1 MTNDDSRAASA
12 GAADATTVAA
22 YLAGDRSALATIWD
36 RYGDTLYDTAAAM
49 TGNREDAA
57 DMVQDVFVLA
67 AEKLGQL
74 RDPTR
79 LKPWLFA
86 ILRNEVYRRSRR
98 RSKSVVTDFSEAGGE
113 VMLPPTPSETDAVED
128 AAEFDDLAELLRG
141 AARGLDS
148 RDQLVLE
155 LTMRQDL
162 SGNDLADALG
172 VTPQQSY
179 GLVHRMRERTERSLG
194 AYCVARRG
202 RKECEELASI
212 LSDWDGEFSVLVRKR
227 VARHVDACSTC
238 ERTRRRFA
246 PLALIGAAP
255 AFAAPPG
262 LRDRV
267 LDLLGASGA
276 GTSTGDGSTE
286 LDSTQLDS
294 SQFESTQFESAQS
307 THLSSSQRGGVA
319 RARFD
324 SAGFPKGL
332 SIVQRLG
339 AATVAG
345 VAASALI
352 VVGGVTVIG
361 IDDGPPELPPIVVEA
376 DGSDDGEIVLTSD
389 TTTTAPPEAVA
400 SEQVSV
406 TTEAP
411 IEFEATTSAPPVV
424 ETTAVPT
431 TVAVTVAPTT
441 PPTAP
446 PTTTVAPTTTT
457 TVAPTTTTTSTTAAP
472 KTAPSI
478 TVRQLSCVDT
488 SQSTFTDVTVTVDV
502 SENDG
507 DTVTVQGTFSYFD
520 GRVTEAL
527 TPVAGGSIS
536 GDSVLVNGDGTAT
549 FTLRLSNDNYDD
561 TVEVAVNAADSEGTD
576 YDWMIF
582 LTEPCGVTPT
592 TTTTTTTLPNTA
604 PAGTLTATCTLSG
617 KTFTIQ
623 ALAKVVD
630 DDGDTVT
637 VTASA
642 RPTSSFAIPLSP
654 TSGVE
659 VKGGAGNATLSGS
672 FSTSSGKDYVVSARF
687 DDGRDSYSPPSYP
700 VSCP

>member
-22 YLAGDRSALATIWD
+22 YLAGDRSALATIWA

-276 GTSTGDGSTE
+276 GPSTGDGSTE

-294 SQFESTQFESAQS
+294 SQFESAQFESAQS

-319 RARFD
+319 RARFN

-376 DGSDDGEIVLTSD
+376 DGGDEGAIVLTSD

-406 TTEAP
+406 TTKAP
-411 IEFEATTSAPPVV
+411 IEFETTTSAPPVV

-431 TVAVTVAPTT
+431 TVAATVAPTT
-441 PPTAP
+441 PPTTP
-446 PTTTVAPTTTT
+446 PTTIPPTTT

-478 TVRQLSCVDT
+478 TVRQLPCIDT
-488 SQSTFTDVTVTVDV
+488 GESTFTDVTVTVDV

-507 DTVTVQGTFSYFD
+507 DTVTVRGTFSYFD

-576 YDWMIF
+576 YDWMTF
-582 LTEPCGVTPT
+582 LTEPCGVTPPPEPD
-592 TTTTTTTLPNTA
+592 PNTA
-604 PAGTLTATCTLSG
+604 PAGTLTATCTSSSKG
-617 KTFTIQ
+617 GVIE
-623 ALAKVVD
+623 AVAKVTD
-630 DDGDTVT
+630 SDGDDVT
-637 VTASA
+637 VSVSSLAGPLYNSGALERSIDGGSGTLMFTATRTAYTGTVALSA
-642 RPTSSFAIPLSP
+642 SL
-654 TSGVE
+654 
-659 VKGGAGNATLSGS
+659 
-672 FSTSSGKDYVVSARF
+672 
-687 DDGRDSYSPPSYP
+687 DDGRDTTTLSTT
-700 VSCP
+700 VTCP

>member
-255 AFAAPPG
+255 AFGAPPG

-276 GTSTGDGSTE
+276 GPSTGDGSTE

-294 SQFESTQFESAQS
+294 SQFESAQFESAQS

-361 IDDGPPELPPIVVEA
+361 IDDGPPELPPIVLEA
-376 DGSDDGEIVLTSD
+376 DGGDEGAIVLTSD

-411 IEFEATTSAPPVV
+411 IKFETTTSAPPVV

-431 TVAVTVAPTT
+431 TVAATVAPTT
-441 PPTAP
+441 PPTTP
-446 PTTTVAPTTTT
+446 PTTIPPTTT

-478 TVRQLSCVDT
+478 TVRQLPCIDT
-488 SQSTFTDVTVTVDV
+488 GESTFTDVTVTVDV

-507 DTVTVQGTFSYFD
+507 DTVTVRGTFSYFD

-576 YDWMIF
+576 YDWMTF
-582 LTEPCGVTPT
+582 LTEPCGVTPPPEPD
-592 TTTTTTTLPNTA
+592 PNTA
-604 PAGTLTATCTLSG
+604 PAGTLTATCTSSSKG
-617 KTFTIQ
+617 GVIE
-623 ALAKVVD
+623 AVAKVTD
-630 DDGDTVT
+630 SDGDDVT
-637 VTASA
+637 VSVSSLAGPLYNSGALERSIDGGSGTLMFTATRTAYTGTVALSA
-642 RPTSSFAIPLSP
+642 SL
-654 TSGVE
+654 
-659 VKGGAGNATLSGS
+659 
-672 FSTSSGKDYVVSARF
+672 
-687 DDGRDSYSPPSYP
+687 DDGRDTTTLSTT
-700 VSCP
+700 VTCP

>member
-22 YLAGDRSALATIWD
+22 YLAGDRSALAVIWD

-267 LDLLGASGA
+267 LDALGASGA
-276 GTSTGDGSTE
+276 GPTSGDT
-286 LDSTQLDS
+286 STQLDS
-294 SQFESTQFESAQS
+294 AQP
-307 THLSSSQRGGVA
+307 THLASSQRGGST
-319 RARFD
+319 RSRFD

-332 SIVQRLG
+332 SVVQRLG
-339 AATVAG
+339 TATVAG

-361 IDDGPPELPPIVVEA
+361 IDDGPPELPPLIAAEA
-376 DGSDDGEIVLTSD
+376 PDDSVPSVVLTSD
-389 TTTTAPPEAVA
+389 TTTTTEAPQAVA

-406 TTEAP
+406 TTTAP
-411 IEFEATTSAPPVV
+411 LVIESTTS
-424 ETTAVPT
+424 TT
-431 TVAVTVAPTT
+431 
-441 PPTAP
+441 TAP
-446 PTTTVAPTTTT
+446 PTTVPVTAPPATAAPATTAAPTTTAPPTTTTT
-457 TVAPTTTTTSTTAAP
+457 TVAPTTTTTTVV
-472 KTAPSI
+472 KTAPTL
-478 TVRQLSCVDT
+478 TVRQLPCIDT
-488 SQSTFTDVTVTVDV
+488 GESTFTDVTVTIDV
-502 SENDG
+502 TEGDG
-507 DTVTVQGTFSYFD
+507 DTVTVGGSYSYFD
-520 GRVTEAL
+520 GRVTETL
-527 TPVAGGSIS
+527 VPISGGTIS
-536 GDSVLVNGDGTAT
+536 GDSILIAGSGTAT

-561 TVEVAVNAADSEGTD
+561 TVEVAATATDSEGTD
-576 YDWMIF
+576 YDWMTF
-582 LTEPCGVTPT
+582 LTDPCGVAPPPEPEPDPPT
-592 TTTTTTTLPNTA
+592 NVA
-604 PAGTLTATCTLSG
+604 PAGTLTASCTASSKG
-617 KTFTIQ
+617 GVIE
-623 ALAKVVD
+623 AVVKVTD
-630 DDGDTVT
+630 SDGDDVT
-637 VTASA
+637 VSVSSLAGPLYSSGALEKTINGGSGTLMFTATRTAYTGTVALSA
-642 RPTSSFAIPLSP
+642 TLDDARDT
-654 TSGVE
+654 
-659 VKGGAGNATLSGS
+659 ATLS
-672 FSTSSGKDYVVSARF
+672 TTVT
-687 DDGRDSYSPPSYP
+687 
-700 VSCP
+700 CP

>member
-376 DGSDDGEIVLTSD
+376 DGGDEGAIVLTSD
-389 TTTTAPPEAVA
+389 TTTTEPPEAVA

-406 TTEAP
+406 T
-411 IEFEATTSAPPVV
+411 
-424 ETTAVPT
+424 
-431 TVAVTVAPTT
+431 
-441 PPTAP
+441 
-446 PTTTVAPTTTT
+446 
-457 TVAPTTTTTSTTAAP
+457 
-472 KTAPSI
+472 
-478 TVRQLSCVDT
+478 
-488 SQSTFTDVTVTVDV
+488 
-502 SENDG
+502 
-507 DTVTVQGTFSYFD
+507 
-520 GRVTEAL
+520 
-527 TPVAGGSIS
+527 
-536 GDSVLVNGDGTAT
+536 
-549 FTLRLSNDNYDD
+549 
-561 TVEVAVNAADSEGTD
+561 
-576 YDWMIF
+576 
-582 LTEPCGVTPT
+582 
-592 TTTTTTTLPNTA
+592 
-604 PAGTLTATCTLSG
+604 
-617 KTFTIQ
+617 
-623 ALAKVVD
+623 
-630 DDGDTVT
+630 
-637 VTASA
+637 
-642 RPTSSFAIPLSP
+642 
-654 TSGVE
+654 
-659 VKGGAGNATLSGS
+659 
-672 FSTSSGKDYVVSARF
+672 
-687 DDGRDSYSPPSYP
+687 
-700 VSCP
+700 

>member
-276 GTSTGDGSTE
+276 GPSTGDGSTE

-294 SQFESTQFESAQS
+294 SQFESAQFESAQS

-376 DGSDDGEIVLTSD
+376 DGGDEGAIVLTSD

-411 IEFEATTSAPPVV
+411 IEFETTTSAPPVV

-441 PPTAP
+441 PPTTP
-446 PTTTVAPTTTT
+446 PTTIPPTTT

-478 TVRQLSCVDT
+478 TVRQLPCIDT
-488 SQSTFTDVTVTVDV
+488 GESTFTDVTVTVDV

-507 DTVTVQGTFSYFD
+507 DTVTVRGTFSYFD

-576 YDWMIF
+576 YDWMTF
-582 LTEPCGVTPT
+582 LTEPCGVTPPPEPD
-592 TTTTTTTLPNTA
+592 PNTA
-604 PAGTLTATCTLSG
+604 PAGTLTATCTSSSKG
-617 KTFTIQ
+617 GVIE
-623 ALAKVVD
+623 AVAKVTD
-630 DDGDTVT
+630 SDGDDVT
-637 VTASA
+637 VSVSSLAGPLYNSGALERSIDGGSGTLMFTATRTAYTGTVALSA
-642 RPTSSFAIPLSP
+642 SL
-654 TSGVE
+654 
-659 VKGGAGNATLSGS
+659 
-672 FSTSSGKDYVVSARF
+672 
-687 DDGRDSYSPPSYP
+687 DDGRDTTTLSTT
-700 VSCP
+700 VTCP

>member
-49 TGNREDAA
+49 TGNRDDAA

-202 RKECEELASI
+202 RKQCEELASI

-276 GTSTGDGSTE
+276 NPSSGDGSTE

-294 SQFESTQFESAQS
+294 SQFESVQFESAQS
-307 THLSSSQRGGVA
+307 THLPSSQRGGVA

-332 SIVQRLG
+332 SIIQRLG

-457 TVAPTTTTTSTTAAP
+457 TSTTAAP

-478 TVRQLSCVDT
+478 TVRQLPCIDT
-488 SQSTFTDVTVTVDV
+488 GQSTFTDVTVTVDV

-507 DTVTVQGTFSYFD
+507 DTVTVRGTFSYFD

-536 GDSVLVNGDGTAT
+536 GDSVLVNSDGTAT

-561 TVEVAVNAADSEGTD
+561 TVEVAVKAADSEGTD
-576 YDWMIF
+576 YDWMTF
-582 LTEPCGVTPT
+582 LTDPCGVAPPPEPEPDPPT
-592 TTTTTTTLPNTA
+592 NVA
-604 PAGTLTATCTLSG
+604 PAGTLTASCTAAAKS
-617 KTFTIQ
+617 FVIE
-623 ALAKVVD
+623 AYAKVVD

-642 RPTSSFAIPLSP
+642 RPTTSLTSIALSP
-654 TSGVE
+654 TSGVK
-659 VKGGAGNATLSGS
+659 VADGAGSATLSGTLS
-672 FSTSSGKDYVVSARF
+672 VSSGSSVVVNARF
-687 DDGRDSYSPPSYP
+687 DDGTDTYAPPSTTIT
-700 VSCP
+700 CP

>member
-276 GTSTGDGSTE
+276 GPSTGDGSTE

-294 SQFESTQFESAQS
+294 SQFESAQFESAQS

-376 DGSDDGEIVLTSD
+376 DGGDEGAIVLTSD
-389 TTTTAPPEAVA
+389 TTTTEPPEAVA

-411 IEFEATTSAPPVV
+411 IEFETTTSAPPVV

-431 TVAVTVAPTT
+431 TVAATVAPTT
-441 PPTAP
+441 PPTTP
-446 PTTTVAPTTTT
+446 PTTIPPTTT

-478 TVRQLSCVDT
+478 TVRQLPCVDT
-488 SQSTFTDVTVTVDV
+488 GQSTFTDVTVTVDV

-507 DTVTVQGTFSYFD
+507 DTVTVRGTFSYFD

-576 YDWMIF
+576 YDWMTF
-582 LTEPCGVTPT
+582 LTEPCGVTPPPEPD
-592 TTTTTTTLPNTA
+592 PNTA
-604 PAGTLTATCTLSG
+604 PAGTLTATCTSSSKG
-617 KTFTIQ
+617 GVIE
-623 ALAKVVD
+623 AVAKVTD
-630 DDGDTVT
+630 SDGDDVT
-637 VTASA
+637 VSVSSLAGPLYNSGALERSIDGGSGTLMFTATRTAYTGTVALSA
-642 RPTSSFAIPLSP
+642 SL
-654 TSGVE
+654 
-659 VKGGAGNATLSGS
+659 
-672 FSTSSGKDYVVSARF
+672 
-687 DDGRDSYSPPSYP
+687 DDGRDTTTLSTT
-700 VSCP
+700 VTCP

>member
-1 MTNDDSRAASA
+1 MTHDDARANSA
-12 GAADATTVAA
+12 GSADAATVAS

-67 AEKLGQL
+67 AEKLDQL

-113 VMLPPTPSETDAVED
+113 VMLPPTPSETDSVED
-128 AAEFDDLAELLRG
+128 AAEFEDLAELLRG

-227 VARHVDACSTC
+227 VARHVDSCSTC

-246 PLALIGAAP
+246 PLALIGGAP

-267 LDLLGASGA
+267 LEALGAIGPTSGA
-276 GTSTGDGSTE
+276 GGDGATE
-286 LDSTQLDS
+286 LQS
-294 SQFESTQFESAQS
+294 SQPT
-307 THLSSSQRGGVA
+307 TLSSSQGTLSSTRTTTLSSSQGRLRLNG
-319 RARFD
+319 
-324 SAGFPKGL
+324 AGFPKGL

-339 AATVAG
+339 AATIAG

-352 VVGGVTVIG
+352 IVGGVTVIG
-361 IDDGPPELPPIVVEA
+361 IDDGPPELPPLIAAEEP
-376 DGSDDGEIVLTSD
+376 DGTEPPVVLTSD
-389 TTTTAPPEAVA
+389 TTTTEAPQAVA
-400 SEQVSV
+400 D
-406 TTEAP
+406 A
-411 IEFEATTSAPPVV
+411 
-424 ETTAVPT
+424 
-431 TVAVTVAPTT
+431 
-441 PPTAP
+441 
-446 PTTTVAPTTTT
+446 
-457 TVAPTTTTTSTTAAP
+457 
-472 KTAPSI
+472 
-478 TVRQLSCVDT
+478 
-488 SQSTFTDVTVTVDV
+488 
-502 SENDG
+502 
-507 DTVTVQGTFSYFD
+507 QGES
-520 GRVTEAL
+520 
-527 TPVAGGSIS
+527 
-536 GDSVLVNGDGTAT
+536 
-549 FTLRLSNDNYDD
+549 
-561 TVEVAVNAADSEGTD
+561 
-576 YDWMIF
+576 
-582 LTEPCGVTPT
+582 
-592 TTTTTTTLPNTA
+592 
-604 PAGTLTATCTLSG
+604 
-617 KTFTIQ
+617 
-623 ALAKVVD
+623 
-630 DDGDTVT
+630 
-637 VTASA
+637 
-642 RPTSSFAIPLSP
+642 
-654 TSGVE
+654 
-659 VKGGAGNATLSGS
+659 
-672 FSTSSGKDYVVSARF
+672 
-687 DDGRDSYSPPSYP
+687 
-700 VSCP
+700 

>member
-276 GTSTGDGSTE
+276 NPSSGDGSTE

-294 SQFESTQFESAQS
+294 SQFESVQFESAQS

-332 SIVQRLG
+332 SIIQRLG

-411 IEFEATTSAPPVV
+411 IEFETTTSAPPVV

-478 TVRQLSCVDT
+478 TVRQLPCVDT

-507 DTVTVQGTFSYFD
+507 DTVAVRGTFSYFD

-527 TPVAGGSIS
+527 TPVAGSSIS

-561 TVEVAVNAADSEGTD
+561 TVEVAVNATDSEGTD
-576 YDWMIF
+576 YDWMTF
-582 LTEPCGVTPT
+582 LTEPCGITPT
-592 TTTTTTTLPNTA
+592 TTTTTTTLPNIA
-604 PAGTLTATCTLSG
+604 PAGTLTATCTSSSKG
-617 KTFTIQ
+617 GVIE
-623 ALAKVVD
+623 AVAKVTD
-630 DDGDTVT
+630 SDGDDVT
-637 VTASA
+637 VRVSSLAGPLYNSGALERSIDGGSGTLMFTATRTAYTGTVALSA
-642 RPTSSFAIPLSP
+642 SL
-654 TSGVE
+654 
-659 VKGGAGNATLSGS
+659 
-672 FSTSSGKDYVVSARF
+672 
-687 DDGRDSYSPPSYP
+687 DDGRDTTTLSTT

>member
-36 RYGDTLYDTAAAM
+36 RYGETLYDTAAAM

-113 VMLPPTPSETDAVED
+113 VMLPATPSETDAVED

-376 DGSDDGEIVLTSD
+376 DGSDEGAIVLTSD

-400 SEQVSV
+400 GEQVSV
-406 TTEAP
+406 TT
-411 IEFEATTSAPPVV
+411 IEPLTIESTTSEPVVV

-441 PPTAP
+441 PPTTPPTAP
-446 PTTTVAPTTTT
+446 PTTTPPTTPPTTT
-457 TVAPTTTTTSTTAAP
+457 TVAPTTTTTTAP

-478 TVRQLSCVDT
+478 TVRQLPCVDT
-488 SQSTFTDVTVTVDV
+488 GQSTFTAVTVTVDV
-502 SENDG
+502 SESDG
-507 DTVTVQGTFSYFD
+507 DTVTVRGTYTYFD
-520 GRVTEAL
+520 GGSTATLV
-527 TPVAGGSIS
+527 PVSGGTIS
-536 GDSVLVNGDGTAT
+536 GDSILITGSGAVT
-549 FTLRLSNDNYDD
+549 FTLTLSNDNYDD
-561 TVEVAVNAADSEGTD
+561 TVEVAVNATDAEGTD
-576 YDWMIF
+576 YDWMTF
-582 LTEPCGVTPT
+582 LTEPCGVTPPPEPD
-592 TTTTTTTLPNTA
+592 PNIA
-604 PAGTLTATCTLSG
+604 PAGTLTATCSLSG
-617 KTFTIQ
+617 KTFAIQ

-642 RPTSSFAIPLSP
+642 RPSSSLSSVPLSP

-659 VKGGAGNATLSGS
+659 VKGGAGSATLTGS
-672 FSTSSGKDYVVSARF
+672 LTTATGKDFVVSARF
-687 DDGRDSYSPPSYP
+687 DDGRDSYSPPSYT
-700 VSCP
+700 VTCP